1 MNLLIRSFLLLI
13 VKQSTNCVQIMNISG
28 KVITDGM
35 NTTKFSFMCSTTGN
49 FMGCSVEFLLDK
61 TTTDNIRQV
70 NDSCYHKRGI
80 CDANICGC
88 SPNCKGFVWI
98 FIPKTDMTNHI
109 FGCGGKIENA
119 VPDIL
124 YRADASLLFDGNE
137 FHLIEN
143 STHPIKDS
151 TNGPS
156 IKEQENKIDFVYVIV
171 GVTVVIVIV
180 SVAVAICIFRRKHHD
195 NSKENT
201 PISHEIDKFSTAN
214 SL

>member
-124 YRADASLLFDGNE
+124 YRADASLLFDGN
-137 FHLIEN
+137 
-143 STHPIKDS
+143 
-151 TNGPS
+151 
-156 IKEQENKIDFVYVIV
+156 DFVYVIV